1 MIVHLYDYNLRR
13 RVPHT
18 IPEAQVTE
26 LLHVL
31 LETDRWRE
39 RPADMTVEYLMKW
52 RRETIKQAE
61 RVPAEPEVGVP
72 YAVPSEPVSWTPE
85 AVGPDPAPKRRAKAA
100 R

>member
-18 IPEAQVTE
+18 LPEAQVTE

-52 RRETIKQAE
+52 RRETIKQAQP
-61 RVPAEPEVGVP
+61 VPAEPVTAPVP
-72 YAVPSEPVSWTPE
+72 AGEPSTP
-85 AVGPDPAPKRRAKAA
+85 ARSSQAPARRAKAA